1 MNRHIVTA
9 IRCFLILLLPAVS
22 YAIST
27 QWAARGGKANK
38 NEINAKPSQHAV
50 AHSKGTASPAMH
62 GKGTA
67 SPAMHGKRTASPAM
81 HGKRSAAGAGSAHV
95 QHMQTRQ
102 HMGPWGRHSA
112 EVSPTPT
119 PTPETTATTPA
130 PDLTETPTPSP
141 AG

>member
-27 QWAARGGKANK
+27 HWAARGGKANK

-50 AHSKGTASPAMH
+50 AHSKGTPSPAMH
-62 GKGTA
+62 
-67 SPAMHGKRTASPAM
+67 SKRTASPAM

-102 HMGPWGRHSA
+102 HKGPWGRHSA

-130 PDLTETPTPSP
+130 PDLAATPTPSP
-141 AG
+141 TG

>member
-50 AHSKGTASPAMH
+50 AHSKGTASPATH
-62 GKGTA
+62 
-67 SPAMHGKRTASPAM
+67 SKRTASPAM
-81 HGKRSAAGAGSAHV
+81 HGKRSAPAAERLPCKHVSIWVPGDGIRRESAR
-95 QHMQTRQ
+95 RQ
-102 HMGPWGRHSA
+102 LRRRRQRRQRLL
-112 EVSPTPT
+112 
-119 PTPETTATTPA
+119 
-130 PDLTETPTPSP
+130 LT
-141 AG
+141 